1 MLGKKWETKVVNIE
15 IRHPTE
21 PDFAYLIQFVD
32 KEAILATAPLFSEEY
47 LNWYVDRKEVPNWIR
62 QLVSK

>member
-1 MLGKKWETKVVNIE
+1 MLGKKWETKVVNIK

-32 KEAILATAPLFSEEY
+32 KEAILANAPLFSEEY
-47 LNWYVDRKEVPNWIR
+47 LN
-62 QLVSK
+62 